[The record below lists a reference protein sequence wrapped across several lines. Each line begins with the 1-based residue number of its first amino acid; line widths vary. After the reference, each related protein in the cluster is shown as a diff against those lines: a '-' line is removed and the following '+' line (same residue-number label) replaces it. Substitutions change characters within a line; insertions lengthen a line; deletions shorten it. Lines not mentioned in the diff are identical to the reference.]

1 MSCRQRRMKRT
12 AGGIAFLLCKGS
24 PMLLL
29 LFGEIVGARS
39 DRRYKKGGG
48 KKMEEVL
55 FHETPP
61 GVIQLKV

>member
-39 DRRYKKGGG
+39 DRRYKKGGKEDG
-48 KKMEEVL
+48 GSL
-55 FHETPP
+55 IP
-61 GVIQLKV
+61 

>member
-1 MSCRQRRMKRT
+1 MKRT

-39 DRRYKKGGG
+39 DRRYKRGGE
-48 KKMEEVL
+48 KMEEVF